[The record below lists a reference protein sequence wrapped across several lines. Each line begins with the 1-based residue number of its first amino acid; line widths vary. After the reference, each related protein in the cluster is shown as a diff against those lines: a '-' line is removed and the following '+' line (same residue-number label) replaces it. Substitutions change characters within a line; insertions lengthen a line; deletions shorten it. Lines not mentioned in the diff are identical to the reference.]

1 MRLRQDQKQ
10 GIRPRM
16 NANERES
23 NTFLGRFSRD
33 ECSGALEKPSQIWAC
48 LPFAS
53 IRVHSRLIVLA
64 LLCGLAAG
72 GDVKP
77 LPGQAGNDDIELVAS
92 VIIDRGEVT
101 QAIGEDLGAGY
112 IAVRMKVT
120 PKTEKPL
127 RISPDDFTIICR
139 KDGQRSVALSPG
151 QIAGTG
157 ALVVKPAA
165 NQPGGL
171 GTATNGP
178 VWGGV
183 GMGTSRG
190 AGNSASGDRGVE
202 TKIDNENNKGGK
214 GKDNPLLAA
223 LKAKVLADKE
233 SLEPIEGL
241 LYFPIEG
248 KVKPKDL
255 AITYK
260 GPAGRLVME
269 FANPK

>member
-1 MRLRQDQKQ
+1 MRLRDNQKQ
-10 GIRPRM
+10 STWPRM

-23 NTFLGRFSRD
+23 KAR
-33 ECSGALEKPSQIWAC
+33 
-48 LPFAS
+48 FAS
-53 IRVHSRLIVLA
+53 SPWALGNAAGWGREEPCASFAFIRVHSRPIVFA
-64 LLCGLAAG
+64 LLCISAFAG
-72 GDVKP
+72 ERKP

-92 VIIDRGEVT
+92 VIIDRADVT

-127 RISPDDFTIICR
+127 RISPDDFSIISR
-139 KDGQRSVALSPG
+139 KDGQTSVALSPG

-183 GMGTSRG
+183 GLGSSRG
-190 AGNSASGDRGVE
+190 AGNSAGADRGVD
-202 TKIDNENNKGGK
+202 TKIDNDNNKGGK

-223 LKAKVLADKE
+223 LKAKVLPDKE

-241 LYFPIEG
+241 LYFPIDG

-255 AITYK
+255 AIRYK
-260 GPAGRLVME
+260 GPAGRLMME